1 MRASAEV
8 VGLVGFNLKLSENMK
23 DIEVLIVGG
32 QERKRPSNLICQRE
46 QMFPAIHTERE
57 IREYGLSGDV
67 KRVSV
72 EDIQTKTDA
81 SLVVILDEDTYVPH
95 DFINRVIS
103 FNNLFRDAGVLCGPV
118 YPTLESDFSKSYY
131 TYELKFGSSVVS
143 DITKEQNC
151 YPSMIGCVISGEAY
165 NRFLY
170 SPTITN
176 RHKSVDNSFF
186 LTAIAKEFKIY
197 YSPKLLKARYL
208 EKSDLEITV
217 LSDYYYNLGYQDGLA
232 VSAKSQDEKRLELWD
247 RFINSPEMFDNTMPK
262 WLFESDVKTNAEY
275 PELLVL
281 SKCKYQIGFYEGMLG
296 KEVI

>member
-1 MRASAEV
+1 
-8 VGLVGFNLKLSENMK
+8 MK

-32 QERKRPSNLICQRE
+32 SERKRPANLVCNRE
-46 QMFPAIHTERE
+46 QMFPADHTAKE
-57 IREYGLSGDV
+57 IQEYGLSGDI
-67 KRVSV
+67 KRVSID
-72 EDIQTKTDA
+72 DIKNKTDA
-81 SLVVILDEDTYVPH
+81 SLVVILDDDTYIPH

-103 FNNLFRDAGVLCGPV
+103 FNNLFRDAGILCGPV
-118 YPTLESDFSKSYY
+118 YPTLDSDFSKSYH

-143 DITKEQNC
+143 DITKEQNS

-165 NRFLY
+165 NRYLY
-170 SPTITN
+170 SPTAST

-197 YSPKLLKARYL
+197 YSSKLFKARYL

-232 VSAKSQDEKRLELWD
+232 ASAKSQDEKRIELWT
-247 RFINSPEMFDNTMPK
+247 RFVDSPEMFDNTMPR
-262 WLFESDVKTNAEY
+262 WLFDSDIKSNGEYAEM
-275 PELLVL
+275 LVL

>member
-1 MRASAEV
+1 
-8 VGLVGFNLKLSENMK
+8 MK
-23 DIEVLIVGG
+23 DIEVLIVGENKK
-32 QERKRPSNLICQRE
+32 QRPANLVCNRE
-46 QMFPAIHTERE
+46 QMFPAYHTAKE
-57 IREYGLSGDV
+57 IQEYGLSGDI
-67 KRVSV
+67 KRVSID
-72 EDIQTKTDA
+72 DIKNKTDA
-81 SLVVILDEDTYVPH
+81 SLVVILDDDTYIPH

-103 FNNLFRDAGVLCGPV
+103 FNNLFRDAGILCGPV
-118 YPTLESDFSKSYY
+118 YPTLDSDFSKSYH

-143 DITKEQNC
+143 DITKEQNS

-165 NRFLY
+165 NRYLY
-170 SPTITN
+170 SPTAST

-197 YSPKLLKARYL
+197 YSSKLFKARYL

-232 VSAKSQDEKRLELWD
+232 ASAKSQDEKRIELWT
-247 RFINSPEMFDNTMPK
+247 RFVDSPEMFDNTMPR
-262 WLFESDVKTNAEY
+262 WLFDSDIKSNGEYAEM
-275 PELLVL
+275 LVL

>member
-1 MRASAEV
+1 
-8 VGLVGFNLKLSENMK
+8 MK
-23 DIEVLIVGG
+23 DIEVLIVSGR
-32 QERKRPSNLICQRE
+32 ERKRPANLVCNRE
-46 QMFPAIHTERE
+46 QMFPAGHTERE

-72 EDIQTKTDA
+72 DDIKNKTDA
-81 SLVVILDEDTYVPH
+81 SLVVILDDDTYVPH

-103 FNNLFRDAGVLCGPV
+103 FNNLFRDAGILCGPV
-118 YPTLESDFSKSYY
+118 YPTLDSDFSKSYH

-143 DITKEQNC
+143 DITKEQNS

-165 NRFLY
+165 NRYLY
-170 SPTITN
+170 SPTAST

-197 YSPKLLKARYL
+197 YSSKLFKARYL

-232 VSAKSQDEKRLELWD
+232 ASAKSQDEKRTELWA
-247 RFINSPEMFDNTMPK
+247 RFVDSPEMFDNTMPR
-262 WLFESDVKTNAEY
+262 WLFDSDMKSNGEYAEM
-275 PELLVL
+275 LVL